1 MLMMYNNNNN
11 NMLKYSKLTD
21 LAGSVVTAPYYMFR
35 HIGDML
41 WSMSRN
47 QGRILQGNFQKIH

>member
-1 MLMMYNNNNN
+1 MIMINMYNN
-11 NMLKYSKLTD
+11 NMLKYNITD

>member
-1 MLMMYNNNNN
+1 MIMIIMYNN
-11 NMLKYSKLTD
+11 NMLKYNITD